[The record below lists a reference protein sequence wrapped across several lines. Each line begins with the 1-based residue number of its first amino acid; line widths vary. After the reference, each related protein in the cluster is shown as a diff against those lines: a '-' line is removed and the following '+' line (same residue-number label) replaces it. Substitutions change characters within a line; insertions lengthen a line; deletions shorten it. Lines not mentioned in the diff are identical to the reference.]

1 MLLISI
7 SRNRIKK
14 NVKVFSLILSSKN
27 QKTMNSKRIK
37 NLFQVIFF
45 LVFLLPFNTL
55 AQQNYD
61 LIIIGGG
68 ASGTAAGITAGRLGL
83 KTLII
88 EETTWLGGMLTS
100 AGVSAIDGN
109 HQISGGI
116 YGEFK
121 KALEN
126 HYGSAEALATGWVS
140 HTLFEPS
147 VGNQIL
153 QRMVAQESNVEVY
166 FQSFWK
172 SASFEKG
179 NWRVFFMKNSQNVEV
194 TSRLLIDAT
203 ELGDVA
209 ASQGLPY
216 RLGMDARDVIGEEF
230 APLSANSIIQD
241 LTYVVTLQDYGQGVD
256 KTIPKPADYDP
267 SEFECAC
274 AHADPTTDFAPT
286 LDCAKMLTYGKLPNG
301 KYMVNWPNCGNDYY
315 LNIIELSPQERL
327 KALEAAKAVS
337 LRFVYFIQHELG
349 FKNLGL
355 AEDEYPTEDDLPM
368 IPYHRESRRYYG
380 LIDFT
385 LPHVLNPYETPNP
398 LYRTGVVTG
407 DYTIDHHHKKNL
419 DAPSIDFIKI
429 RVPSYSIPLGALIP
443 KNHSGLILAEKSIS
457 VSNIVNGATRLQ
469 PVVLGIGQAAGTL
482 AAVAVRANKA
492 PSEVSIRQ
500 IQKEMLQQG
509 AYLMPFLDV
518 KNTEPYFAQVQ
529 KIGLTGILKGVGVP
543 YLWANQTWFYP
554 ERLVTEY
561 ELVDG
566 LRSIYPELKEFWGA
580 SGANLT
586 AERFVKI
593 VQMIRPD
600 LSEENISK
608 VKTSSRFEGLFTDG
622 DYLNRLQVSILLDE
636 ILDPFS
642 KEIDWI
648 GELK

>member
-1 MLLISI
+1 M
-7 SRNRIKK
+7 
-14 NVKVFSLILSSKN
+14 SLILSTKN
-27 QKTMNSKRIK
+27 QKTMISKRIK

-45 LVFLLPFNTL
+45 FVFLLPFNTL

-153 QRMVAQESNVEVY
+153 QRMASSAPNLHVD
-166 FQSFWK
+166 FQSIWE
-172 SASFEKG
+172 SAKFEKR
-179 NWRVFFMKNSQNVEV
+179 NWRVTYTKNGQSFEVNSQ
-194 TSRLLIDAT
+194 LLIDAS

-216 RLGMDARDVIGEEF
+216 RLGMDAREVIGEEF

-241 LTYVVTLQDYGQGVD
+241 MTYVVTLQDFGNGVD
-256 KTIPKPADYDP
+256 KTIPKPANYDP

-286 LDCAKMLTYGKLPNG
+286 LDCAKMLNYGKLPNG
-301 KYMVNWPNCGNDYY
+301 KYMINWPNCGNDYY
-315 LNIIELSPQERL
+315 LNIIEMSPQERL

-355 AEDEYPTEDDLPM
+355 AEDEYPTNDDLPM
-368 IPYHRESRRYYG
+368 IPYHRESRRYFG
-380 LIDFT
+380 LADFT
-385 LPHVLNPYETPNP
+385 LPYVLNPYLAPNP

-407 DYTIDHHHKKNL
+407 DYTIDHHHKKNS

-429 RVPSYSIPLGALIP
+429 RVPSYSIPLGALVP
-443 KNHSGLILAEKSIS
+443 KDHSGLILAEKSIS

-482 AAVAVRANKA
+482 AAVAIHSNKA
-492 PSEVSIRQ
+492 PSEVSIRE
-500 IQKEMLQQG
+500 IQKKMLRQG
-509 AYLMPFLDV
+509 VYLMPFIDV
-518 KNTEPYFAQVQ
+518 KNTDSYFEQVQ
-529 KIGLTGILKGVGVP
+529 KIGLTGILKGFGVP

-554 ERLVTEY
+554 ERLVTEF

-566 LRSIYPELKEFWGA
+566 LRSIYPELKEYWGA
-580 SGANLT
+580 SGSYLSG
-586 AERFVKI
+586 ERFVGILQKI
-593 VQMIRPD
+593 LPD
-600 LSEENISK
+600 FTDADLARLKASNK
-608 VKTSSRFEGLFTDG
+608 FEGVFSG
-622 DYLNRLQVSILLDE
+622 GSYLNRLQVSILLDE

-642 KEIDWI
+642 KEIDWK